1 MNALVT
7 VFTRAFILPFY
18 RSHAGLLLFVFFV
31 MFGTVESNQL
41 VSYHRSLIEATL
53 TTPLFR
59 LGVFIIWLLYGLKIV
74 HFLLTL
80 FRQPHYTFANEL
92 ALLSKPKLFGWML
105 ITFLVCF
112 IPVLAYS
119 FFIYQFGIQY
129 GYYGVSTSIFLYQ
142 FVLCLLSAAFLTVF
156 LSTQHILSWSVLS
169 RVRLPALYGR
179 LGIYTQ
185 HIFHSEKLAIAISKV
200 FSLVLLYIVKEVLET
215 GDDFRIIGITWLF
228 ALLAH
233 TFIVLKLKFFEDQH
247 LLWVKSL
254 PLSTLKTWV
263 LYSTFYAAL
272 LIPEWILLAGA
283 VSKGLTLYD
292 YVLLPVLSGV
302 WLTFAHAYLLKPNR
316 DVNQFTTWLFW
327 FFLLS
332 FLVVL
337 FKGVVLLILV
347 LGLLSCFLIHKR
359 YYAYEPPQ
367 P

>member
-1 MNALVT
+1 MNALLT
-7 VFTRAFILPFY
+7 VFTKAFILPFY

-41 VSYHRSLIEATL
+41 VNYHRSLIEATL

-59 LGVFIIWLLYGLKIV
+59 LGVFIVWLLYGLKII
-74 HFLLTL
+74 HSLLKL
-80 FRQPHYTFANEL
+80 FRLPHYTFIHQL
-92 ALLSKPKLFGWML
+92 ALLSKSKLFGWML
-105 ITFLVCF
+105 IVFLACF

-129 GYYGVSTSIFLYQ
+129 GYYEVSTGIFLCQ
-142 FVLCLLSAAFLTVF
+142 LVLCLFSAGFLTVF
-156 LSTQHILSWSVLS
+156 LSTQHTLSWSLVS
-169 RVRLPALYGR
+169 HVRLPALYGR

-185 HIFHSEKLAIAISKV
+185 HIFHAEKLAIGISKV
-200 FSLVLLYIVKEVLET
+200 FSLALLYIVKEVLET
-215 GDDFRIIGITWLF
+215 GDDFRIIGIAWLF

-254 PLSTLKTWV
+254 PLSTFKTWT
-263 LYSTFYAAL
+263 LYTIFYTAL
-272 LIPEWILLAGA
+272 IIPEWILLAG
-283 VSKGLTLYD
+283 VVNKGLTLY
-292 YVLLPVLSGV
+292 YYILLPLLSGA
-302 WLTFAHAYLLKPNR
+302 WLTFAHAYLLKPDR

-332 FLVVL
+332 FILVL
-337 FKGVVLLILV
+337 FKGVVVLIFV

-367 P
+367 L